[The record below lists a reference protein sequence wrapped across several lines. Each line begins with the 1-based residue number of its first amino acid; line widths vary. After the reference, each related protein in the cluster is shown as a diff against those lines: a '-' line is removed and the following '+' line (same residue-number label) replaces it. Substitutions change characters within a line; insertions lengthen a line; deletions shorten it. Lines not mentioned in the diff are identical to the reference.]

1 MHVEWVISPPWGD
14 DVESSLEVK
23 DRRRPAIRPG
33 QQVNFVLLEPHLIP
47 PFDTITSV
55 AVVPFTPDGRIVAAL
70 LDRGVDLPGGHV
82 QETERTIEETAR
94 REVMEEV
101 GITLKD
107 LFAVNVIQSDY
118 YGNTPEDLTYMVIL
132 TAFVDEFQPFTP
144 NLESKGRLV
153 LDIEDFLAQ
162 YTAGDLERMR
172 NMVMAAHIRLFDSA

>member
-1 MHVEWVISPPWGD
+1 MPPATTTGVQHTGGGQFKRSWKWSGMKLIGQLPTGSTGSRQSRSKPSRHQPPMHVEWVISPPWGD

-107 LFAVNVIQSDY
+107 LFAVNIIQSDY
-118 YGNTPEDLTYMVIL
+118 YG
-132 TAFVDEFQPFTP
+132 
-144 NLESKGRLV
+144 
-153 LDIEDFLAQ
+153 
-162 YTAGDLERMR
+162 
-172 NMVMAAHIRLFDSA
+172 